1 MEFFEEKKSWIE
13 RLYRSNPEMTS
24 FYPID
29 ITNFIFQKLAR
40 NRIQELS
47 LDPFRLI
54 KVLESPNPIDRVYFL
69 YYDKKQALC
78 GYAIATI
85 IDIKEDVG
93 VTVDIEL
100 GASIQLRQF
109 YKRIERTIIDLL
121 FYDYW
126 HIIFRIHPANQR
138 IANIL
143 KQQFDYLDDDS
154 KEDLMKMI
162 EFTPRQQQQQKK

>member
-1 MEFFEEKKSWIE
+1 MEIFKKKSSWIE
-13 RLYRSNPEMTS
+13 RLYASNPEMIS

-29 ITNFIFQKLAR
+29 ITNFLFRKLAR
-40 NRIQELS
+40 KTVQELP

-54 KVLESPNPIDRVYFL
+54 KVLESVPIDRVYFL

-85 IDIKEDVG
+85 IDEKEDVG

-100 GASIQLRQF
+100 GASVQIRQF

-126 HIIFRIHPANQR
+126 HIDFRIHPANQR
-138 IANIL
+138 IANML
-143 KQQFDYLDDDS
+143 RQQFDYLNDG
-154 KEDLMKMI
+154 ENDLMKII

>member
-1 MEFFEEKKSWIE
+1 MELFEKKNSWIE
-13 RLYRSNPEMTS
+13 RLYRSNPEMKS

-29 ITNFIFQKLAR
+29 ITNFIFRKLAR
-40 NRIQELS
+40 NRVQELS

-54 KVLESPNPIDRVYFL
+54 KVLESDPIDRMYFL

-85 IDIKEDVG
+85 IDEKEDVG
-93 VTVDIEL
+93 VTVDIEM
-100 GASIQLRQF
+100 GASVQLRQF

-126 HIIFRIHPANQR
+126 HIVFRIHPANQR
-138 IANIL
+138 IANMLI
-143 KQQFDYLDDDS
+143 QQFDYLNGDGE
-154 KEDLMKMI
+154 EDLMKII
-162 EFTPRQQQQQKK
+162 EFTPRQQ